1 MKKIT
6 LGLMY
11 KILFLIAGNVL
22 YIGFAL
28 PYLVSAYSDLTVI
41 GAAVSIPLAIWA
53 NIMVVKNVIKELK
66 GD

>member
-11 KILFLIAGNVL
+11 KILFLIAGNIL

-28 PYLVSAYSDLTVI
+28 PYLVSAYSDFTVV
-41 GAAVSIPLAIWA
+41 GAVVSIPLAIWT
-53 NIMVVKNVIKELK
+53 NIMVVKNVINQLK
-66 GD
+66 GE